1 MPSDVH
7 RYREES
13 VPLRETPITTNER
26 PFMQD
31 SLRAGSTMRDTY
43 RGPGD
48 GVTSRKWLFVA
59 LGIGAIVILSSVA
72 LSLMFAGATVTVYPK
87 QDTVV
92 VNTTFTASQGKE
104 ENVLAFE
111 RVVIERTANRSVAAL
126 GEEQVEERAEGT
138 ITIYNEYSTT
148 PQRLIK
154 RTRFATPDGRI
165 YRIQNAVEIP
175 GKKSDDTPGSVE
187 ALVVAEEPGESY
199 NISGPQTFSVPGFA
213 GTPQEGKVY
222 AKSTADFTGGFAGIR
237 RTIDEGDRAT
247 ALEQL
252 ETQLRD
258 ELMAAAFNGA
268 DQPPGQYLSKDAVF
282 FEFTTLPDE
291 LVEPDKVTLSLSGK
305 LHGVLFPVDEFAS
318 RLAHSTLASYGGE
331 QVRVDNPDELMVKL
345 EPVQN
350 TETPE
355 AVAPWQAETYNV
367 QVEGKARFIWEF
379 DADALAEDLA
389 GMDKVILD
397 APYEGGILESY
408 VGIDRL
414 QASVRPFWK
423 KSFPG
428 SPEDIVVLTA
438 LDE

>member
-1 MPSDVH
+1 
-7 RYREES
+7 
-13 VPLRETPITTNER
+13 
-26 PFMQD
+26 MQD
-31 SLRAGSTMRDTY
+31 PLSAGSAMRDVY
-43 RGPGD
+43 HREGN
-48 GVTSRKWLFVA
+48 TSRKWLFVA

-92 VNTTFTASQGKE
+92 VDTTFIASQNGE
-104 ENVLAFE
+104 EGALSFE
-111 RVVIERTANRSVAAL
+111 RVVFERTAERSVAAV
-126 GEEQVEERAEGT
+126 GEQQVEERAEGT

-154 RTRFATPDGRI
+154 RTRFESPDGRI

-175 GKKSDDTPGSVE
+175 GKEGDTPGSVE
-187 ALVVAEEPGESY
+187 APVVAEEPGDSY
-199 NISGPQTFSVPGFA
+199 NVTGPQTFSVPGFA

-222 AKSTADFTGGFAGIR
+222 AKSTADFTGGFSGIK
-237 RTIDEGDRAT
+237 RTVNDADRTT

-291 LVEPDKVTLSLSGK
+291 LVEADKVTLSLSGK
-305 LHGVLFPVDEFAS
+305 LHGVLFDTDAFAS
-318 RLAHSTLASYGGE
+318 RIARSTLASYGGE
-331 QVRVDNPDELMVKL
+331 LVRIDNPDELIVQL
-345 EPVQN
+345 ESIENPDA
-350 TETPE
+350 PE
-355 AVAPWQAETYNV
+355 AVVPWQATSYNV

-379 DADALAEDLA
+379 DSGALANDLA
-389 GMDKVILD
+389 GMNKTVLD